1 MQENTGKYMKL
12 LLFIPWPVTLNYHL
26 PVSLHKNETAQG
38 ESTMAMPM
46 YPENF
51 LRKTAPPQLPVYT
64 VRGCR

>member
-1 MQENTGKYMKL
+1 MKL

-26 PVSLHKNETAQG
+26 PVGLHKNKAGEG

-51 LRKTAPPQLPVYT
+51 SRKTVPPQLPVYT
-64 VRGCR
+64 VRAYR

>member
-38 ESTMAMPM
+38 ESTMAVS
-46 YPENF
+46 YTH
-51 LRKTAPPQLPVYT
+51 LTLPTIYSV
-64 VRGCR
+64 

>member
-1 MQENTGKYMKL
+1 MKL

-26 PVSLHKNETAQG
+26 SVSLHKNKAAQG

-51 LRKTAPPQLPVYT
+51 SRKTVPPQLPVYT
-64 VRGCR
+64 VRAYR